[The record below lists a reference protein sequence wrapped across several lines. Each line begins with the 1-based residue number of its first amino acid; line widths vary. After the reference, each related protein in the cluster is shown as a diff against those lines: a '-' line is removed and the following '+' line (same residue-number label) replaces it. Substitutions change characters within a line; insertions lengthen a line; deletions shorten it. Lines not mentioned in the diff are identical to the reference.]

1 MASIPLLLLRGTGLA
16 LLAAVAA
23 CQSVAG
29 APAVAASARF
39 QCGPTDDVELA
50 LVIPAPAS
58 TDEAHGVL
66 HVTLGSEQWLT
77 LRGGAKTLTV
87 VVGDSIPAESARWCM
102 SEDDCETP
110 DRLEF
115 AFERA
120 SLQPQG
126 ELAGSVEIH
135 KGHTSVALPVNVRVE
150 ANPHRCG

>member
-1 MASIPLLLLRGTGLA
+1 MAPNSFLLLRGPSLA
-16 LLAAVAA
+16 LFAMVAA

-29 APAVAASARF
+29 TPAVAASARF

-50 LVIPAPAS
+50 LVIPAPVS
-58 TDEAHGVL
+58 SDESHGVL
-66 HVTLGSEQWLT
+66 HVTLGSEQWST

-87 VVGDSIPAESARWCM
+87 IMGDSIPAESARWCM
-102 SEDDCETP
+102 SQSDCETP

-120 SLQPQG
+120 SLQPEG
-126 ELAGSVEIH
+126 ELVGSVEIH
-135 KGHTSVALPVNVRVE
+135 KGRTSVALPVDVRVE